1 MENNKTHNSL
11 LLTGSF
17 SCWRKWCT
25 KSKFFT
31 LPLFFT
37 KNSRTEAWV
46 IPSFADMLNL
56 CGKVQISPPLLS
68 DRHYFP
74 PSSQLCSNACWELV
88 KSSRA
93 CSTWLSTSG
102 RERAC
107 VWSWERTLRHYNNYS
122 KTFAAK
128 VALRRECENETFRL
142 GRKSYIYRSCKDWN
156 MYWPITLKGRKAG
169 RY

>member
-107 VWSWERTLRHYNNYS
+107 VWSWEEPSVTITTTVQRLLLRLRCDESAKMKLSFRAKELHLPVLQRLKYVLTHHS
-122 KTFAAK
+122 K
-128 VALRRECENETFRL
+128 
-142 GRKSYIYRSCKDWN
+142 G
-156 MYWPITLKGRKAG
+156 
-169 RY
+169 

>member
-56 CGKVQISPPLLS
+56 CGKVRISPPLLS
-68 DRHYFP
+68 EQNTCEYRRYFP

-107 VWSWERTLRHYNNYS
+107 VYYRTVLDREILRIKHS
-122 KTFAAK
+122 QEPSVTITTTVQRLLLRLHCAESAK
-128 VALRRECENETFRL
+128 MKLFV
-142 GRKSYIYRSCKDWN
+142 
-156 MYWPITLKGRKAG
+156 
-169 RY
+169 

>member
-1 MENNKTHNSL
+1 MEMLTTHRSDQNVLTSIVWTVAIVCTISLNSPRTLPKKSNRSFNKMYLRIGFRFREMENNKTHNSL

-56 CGKVQISPPLLS
+56 CGKVQIIPPLLS
-68 DRHYFP
+68 DRRYFP

-107 VWSWERTLRHYNNYS
+107 VY
-122 KTFAAK
+122 FIGQ
-128 VALRRECENETFRL
+128 F
-142 GRKSYIYRSCKDWN
+142 
-156 MYWPITLKGRKAG
+156 
-169 RY
+169 